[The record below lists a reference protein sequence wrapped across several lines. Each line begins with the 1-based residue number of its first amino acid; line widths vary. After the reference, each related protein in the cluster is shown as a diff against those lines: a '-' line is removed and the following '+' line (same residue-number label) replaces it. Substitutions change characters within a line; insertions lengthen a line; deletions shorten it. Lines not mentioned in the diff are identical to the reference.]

1 MADRSTID
9 LVRQSVNIVDVIG
22 SYIPLKKT
30 GSNFK
35 SPCPFHEEKTASF
48 VVSEQKQI
56 FKCFGCG
63 VAGNVF
69 TFVEKYEKI
78 NFYEA
83 LTKVAA
89 IAGVT
94 IEKEIKKNH
103 KQSKQEL
110 LYTVYRL
117 ANDFFRGNLKKHGE
131 QAEKYLINR
140 GITKETMEKF
150 QLGYSL
156 NSYRG
161 LLNYLEKNHINSKIL
176 AESGLFSKGSRNDLY
191 DQFRDRVMFPIISIK
206 GHTVAFG
213 GRVITKEFTGGKYIN
228 SPTTSIYQ
236 KGNELYGLYQT
247 RYDASKKDNLLLV
260 EGYTDLLRLYE
271 NGYVNAAA
279 LLGTA
284 LTRDQIILASRYT
297 KNFKL
302 VFDGDKAG
310 RKAALK
316 AAHEILLTG
325 GNASIVELP
334 SGSDPDSY
342 LVENSKDDF
351 DKLLESA
358 CSLHEFLAKDEVLGY
373 TESDKVKYIMDVI
386 QGIHDQTEKELYIK
400 KIVHEVGEVF
410 GVSESGLLSKLN
422 RRTKIKKNNSY
433 VDRDNVEL
441 DILRF
446 IAYNPK
452 SLNFICSE
460 MDDSYFINEIYRDIY
475 RIFIE
480 HEDIIDDSSMLLSVI
495 ENESTRNT
503 VGKIILEEPRNDS
516 IEDLVQQMTVRKHR
530 RDLQQLNS
538 EISICKDED
547 KFQELIKA
555 KKEIQA
561 LLRMISTKSVM
572 KTITI
577 RSN

>member
-30 GSNFK
+30 GSNYK

-48 VVSEQKQI
+48 IVSEQKQI

-89 IAGVT
+89 LGGIT
-94 IEKEIKKNH
+94 LEKEKKTSR

-110 LYTVYRL
+110 MYTVYRL
-117 ANDFFRGNLKKHGE
+117 ANDFFRDNLKKHGD
-131 QAEKYLINR
+131 QALQYLESR
-140 GITKETMEKF
+140 GITKDTIEKF
-150 QLGYSL
+150 QIGYSL
-156 NSYRG
+156 NSFRG
-161 LLNYLEKNHINSKIL
+161 LLNYLEKNHINSKTL
-176 AESGLFSKGSRNDLY
+176 AESGLFSKGNRNDLF

-213 GRVITKEFTGGKYIN
+213 GRVITAEFKGGKYIN

-247 RYDASKKDNLLLV
+247 RYDVSKKDYILLV

-271 NGYVNAAA
+271 NGYVNSAAV
-279 LLGTA
+279 LGTA
-284 LTRDQIILASRYT
+284 LTRDQINLASRYS
-297 KNFKL
+297 KNFVL
-302 VFDGDKAG
+302 VLDGDKAG

-316 AAHEILLTG
+316 AAHEIMTAG
-325 GNASIVELP
+325 CNASIVELP
-334 SGSDPDSY
+334 LGSDPDTFLRSNRC
-342 LVENSKDDF
+342 EDF
-351 DKLLESA
+351 DELVDSA
-358 CSLHEFLAKDEVLGY
+358 RSLHEFLAADETLGY
-373 TESDKVKYIMDVI
+373 SESDKVKYIMEVI
-386 QGIHDQTEKELYIK
+386 QSIHDQTEKELYIK
-400 KIVHEVGEVF
+400 KIVHEVGETF
-410 GVSESGLLSKLN
+410 GVSESGLLRKLST
-422 RRTKIKKNNSY
+422 RTKTKKNNSY
-433 VDRDNVEL
+433 VDRDNVEI

-452 SLNFICSE
+452 SLDFICSE
-460 MDDSYFINEIYRDIY
+460 IDESYFISDEYKEIYRILIDN
-475 RIFIE
+475 
-480 HEDIIDDSSMLLSVI
+480 EDIIDDSSMLLSVI
-495 ENESTRNT
+495 ENDNTRNK
-503 VGKIILEEPRNDS
+503 VGRILLEEPRNES
-516 IEDLVQQMTVRKHR
+516 IEDLVQQMTVRKHQ
-530 RDLQQLNS
+530 RDLKQLNK
-538 EISICKDED
+538 EISICKDD
-547 KFQELIKA
+547 NKFQELIKA

-561 LLRMISTKSVM
+561 LLRLISSKSVM